1 MAGVTLEVDEDGGKP
16 TKFESNA
23 PNLEL
28 KPGLQLMLTLI
39 PPAGKP

>member
-39 PPAGKP
+39 PPAAK